1 MSREGLNMTEAHWTA
16 LLLTGFLLS
25 LMLCFSLNARPRTRL
40 YRWTRRVFW
49 AAALAF
55 FGQTAGLI
63 SCNAATVSALAIL
76 GVPGLGLA
84 LLLPKL

>member
-1 MSREGLNMTEAHWTA
+1 MGREGLNMTEAHWTA
-16 LLLTGFLLS
+16 LLLTGLLLS

-49 AAALAF
+49 AAAFAY

-63 SCNAATVSALAIL
+63 SCNAATVSAMALL
-76 GVPGLGLA
+76 GAPGLGLA
-84 LLLPKL
+84 LLIPKL